1 MQVSTLIMR
10 ELRSLRLKPRAR
22 SPGSVRP
29 LHTTV
34 HHSSSD
40 LISVRDEDGARHVI
54 LNNPRKRNVLSLPML
69 KRLDECFASSGTN
82 DALRCVILSSA
93 GPVFSSGHDLKELKI
108 ESGTAQQD
116 EIFALCTKVMSAIE
130 KLPVPVIAQVDGLA
144 AAAGCQLV
152 ASCDIAL
159 ASDKATFSLPGAS
172 FGLFC
177 STPGIPVARC
187 VPQKVS
193 AYMLLTGNSISA
205 QEALASGLV
214 SKVVPSDAL
223 QKETEQVVQAIK
235 SKSRAVI
242 ALGKRFYY
250 RQIRLSIAQAYAEG
264 EKVMV
269 ENLLYRDSQEGI
281 AAFAEKRKPV
291 WEHTDLKIS

>member
-1 MQVSTLIMR
+1 MQACNWTVR
-10 ELRSLRLKPRAR
+10 GLRALRVKPRACLGR
-22 SPGSVRP
+22 SAKP
-29 LHTTV
+29 LHT
-34 HHSSSD
+34 SANLRSSD
-40 LISVRDEDGARHVI
+40 LVSVHDEDGAHHI
-54 LNNPRKRNVLSLPML
+54 TLNNPKKRNVLSLAML
-69 KRLDECFASSGTN
+69 KRLDECFESAQTN
-82 DALRCVILSSA
+82 DALRCIVLSST

-108 ESGTAQQD
+108 ESGTAQQE

-193 AYMLLTGNSISA
+193 AYMLLTGRPISA
-205 QEALASGLV
+205 REALVSGLV
-214 SKVVPSDAL
+214 SRVVPSDAL
-223 QKETEQVVQAIK
+223 QEETEQVVEAIK
-235 SKSRAVI
+235 SKSRAVM

-250 RQIRLSIAQAYAEG
+250 RQMRLSIVQAYAEG

-269 ENLLYRDSQEGI
+269 DNLRYRDSQEGI

-291 WEHTDLKIS
+291 WEHTDRKIG

>member
-1 MQVSTLIMR
+1 MQACTWTVR
-10 ELRSLRLKPRAR
+10 GLRALRVIPRAN
-22 SPGSVRP
+22 SVGSVKP
-29 LHTTV
+29 LHTTATLRNGDLVNV
-34 HHSSSD
+34 H
-40 LISVRDEDGARHVI
+40 DEDGARHLT
-54 LNNPRKRNVLSLPML
+54 LNNPKKRNVLSLSMM
-69 KRLDECFASSGTN
+69 KRLDECFESAQTN
-82 DALRCVILSSA
+82 DTLRCVILSST

-108 ESGTAQQD
+108 ESGTSRQD

-152 ASCDIAL
+152 ASCDIVL

-187 VPQKVS
+187 VPQKIS
-193 AYMLLTGNSISA
+193 AYMLLTGNTISA

-214 SKVVPSDAL
+214 SKVVSSDAL

-235 SKSRAVI
+235 SKSRAVM

-250 RQIRLSIAQAYAEG
+250 RQMRLSLAEAYAEG

-269 ENLLYRDSQEGI
+269 DNLRYKDSQEGI

-291 WEHTDLKIS
+291 WEHTDRKIS